1 MKFED
6 LPETLPLYATEG
18 TVLLPRAQLPLLV
31 ESIEEKAIVEC
42 ALQEG
47 HRLLG
52 VVQANPEG
60 GHFQKGCVGRIVNFQ
75 DGPRVFIVLGG
86 LCRFNITEMSDGSIK
101 KARVS
106 YAGYEQDLGASSV
119 DLLVNRPRLLG
130 LLKEYLED
138 QDISANW
145 DEIDHASD
153 DLILNSLTMACPF
166 DPVEKQALLETP
178 SLSERC
184 DMMIAL
190 MEMAHSPFQG
200 RRPIL
205 H

>member
-6 LPETLPLYATEG
+6 LPEILPLYAAEG
-18 TVLLPRAQLPLLV
+18 TVLLPRAQLPLMV
-31 ESIEEKAIVEC
+31 QGIEEKAIVDY

-52 VVQANPEG
+52 IIQPNPEG
-60 GHFQKGCVGRIVNFQ
+60 GHFQKGCVGRIINFQ

-86 LCRFNITEMSDGSIK
+86 LCRFNVNEVFEGFIK

-106 YAGYEQDLGASSV
+106 YGGYEQDLENSSV
-119 DLLVNRPRLLG
+119 DPLVNRPRLLG
-130 LLKEYLED
+130 LLKDYLDD

-166 DPVEKQALLETP
+166 EPIEKQALLETP

-200 RRPIL
+200 RRPSL